1 MNLVYNL
8 RKKQYLRLLMC
19 RTRHN
24 GESTVLLFIIMVPI
38 ASIERERR
46 GYSTNSRILDMS
58 KKTKRKEENNI

>member
-1 MNLVYNL
+1 
-8 RKKQYLRLLMC
+8 MC

-24 GESTVLLFIIMVPI
+24 GENTVLLFIIMVPI